1 MLDVQQ
7 VDGTPYSYLG
17 AEFPKVL
24 EQADVEYKQA
34 NLTIACKPVYLFD
47 KTLVQ
52 MLCSATVASVFD
64 PPDGKAAY
72 SYVYDFSGET
82 RRDRAETVC
91 TQLYRK

>member
-1 MLDVQQ
+1 
-7 VDGTPYSYLG
+7 
-17 AEFPKVL
+17 
-24 EQADVEYKQA
+24 
-34 NLTIACKPVYLFD
+34 
-47 KTLVQ
+47 